1 MSKLPSVSRLRQPRL
16 SLVSDDYG
24 RAGRFGRLH
33 VVAAPE
39 ESPPFAVDAVAV
51 EEDTH
56 LLLSADAEI
65 REPTESLA
73 ALTEAVRTT
82 PPNTP
87 GNVLV
92 RKAKPLQL
100 LAIVHDIEREPTW
113 SEAWIASAMH
123 AVFEE
128 AEWRRL
134 RSVALPLLGTRH
146 GDVAPSL
153 VARWAGNCLLRGHLR
168 HLRRLWIVCR
178 QGAEADV
185 MHAFRDGFASRN
197 QSST

>member
-1 MSKLPSVSRLRQPRL
+1 MSKPTTIAKIQPRRL
-16 SLVSDDYG
+16 SLVSDEYG
-24 RAGRFGRLH
+24 RAGQFGRLH
-33 VVAAPE
+33 VIAAPE
-39 ESPPFAVDAVAV
+39 RTPPFEVDAVAV

-56 LLLSADAEI
+56 LLLSTETEI

-73 ALTEAVRTT
+73 VLTEAVRNM
-82 PPNTP
+82 PANTP

-113 SEAWIASAMH
+113 REDWIASALH
-123 AVFEE
+123 GVFEE

-146 GDVAPSL
+146 GAISPAL
-153 VARWAGNCLLRGHLR
+153 VAQWAGKCLQDGHTR
-168 HLRRLWIVCR
+168 HLRRLWIVCPP
-178 QGAEADV
+178 GHEADA
-185 MHAFRDGFASRN
+185 MHAFRHGF
-197 QSST
+197 SS

>member
-1 MSKLPSVSRLRQPRL
+1 MGKLTSIPRLKKRRL
-16 SLVSDDYG
+16 SLVSDEYG

-39 ESPPFAVDAVAV
+39 RSPPFAVDAVAV

-56 LLLSADAEI
+56 LLLSADTEI
-65 REPTESLA
+65 REPAESLA
-73 ALTEAVRTT
+73 VLTEAVRST

-92 RKAKPLQL
+92 RKASPLQL

-113 SEAWIASAMH
+113 REEWIASAMH
-123 AVFEE
+123 GIFEE

-134 RSVALPLLGTRH
+134 GALALPLLGTRH
-146 GDVAPSL
+146 GGIPPTL
-153 VARWAGNCLLRGHLR
+153 VAQWAGNCLPRGHLR
-168 HLRRLWIVCR
+168 SLRRLWIVCPP
-178 QGAEADV
+178 GSEADV
-185 MHAFRDGFASRN
+185 MHAFRRGFAS
-197 QSST
+197 